1 MDDSNRH
8 DITNLCY
15 LSKWLEVKDD
25 VVIFGAGAVGRGFI
39 ARLVEGNG
47 FTPVFVEADIELAR
61 HLSEADG
68 YIVHLTGAGKKDC
81 HVSGYKVLTLEQ
93 GEEISK
99 ALGNCLFATTAVGG
113 QNLENIALI
122 IASAFTRAL
131 IQRVEPLNILLCENW
146 PDAEKVLADALLKAG
161 CQKDCFACVR
171 CSVERMVRSGKN
183 KLDLIAEDGQ
193 PFYVD
198 RQAWKGQQGNVVCGI
213 EGLTF
218 TDDIEAIYARKL
230 FTSNAGGAA
239 LAYFGFLYDCKFLYE
254 ALAIPE
260 IRKNLT
266 ELLNVAKQ
274 CLIVS
279 FGLDEAGLERHLDEL
294 MNQRFPNRDLA
305 DTVHRVARNPLR
317 KLGSKERLAG
327 LVHLLQ
333 RHALSTEPVSRVIG
347 SALHYRDPT
356 DAESLELGRIIA
368 QEGAGTILE
377 DVCGFKRHETCFEES
392 LEFYDYYS

>member
-1 MDDSNRH
+1 
-8 DITNLCY
+8 
-15 LSKWLEVKDD
+15 VKDN

-39 ARLVEGNG
+39 ARLLSAKGLM
-47 FTPVFVEADIELAR
+47 PVFVEADVELAR
-61 HLSEADG
+61 HLNKVNS
-68 YIVHLTGAGKKDC
+68 YVVYVTGAKKREC
-81 HVSGYKVLTLEQ
+81 LVSGYKVLTPEQ
-93 GEEISK
+93 SPEILQ
-99 ALGNCLFATTAVGG
+99 ALADCLFVATAVGG
-113 QNLENIALI
+113 RNLEDVARI
-122 IASAFTRAL
+122 ISSGLAGASQ
-131 IQRVEPLNILLCENW
+131 QRDKPLNILLCENW
-146 PDAEKVLADALLKAG
+146 PDAEKVLAEALLKAG
-161 CQKDCFACVR
+161 SDEESFSCVR
-171 CSVERMVRSGKN
+171 CSVERMVRSSDN
-183 KLDLIAEDGQ
+183 ELDLIAESGQ

-198 RQAWKGQQGNVVCGI
+198 RQTWKGKQGDVVCGI

-239 LAYFGFLYDCKFLYE
+239 LAYFGFLSDCKFLYE
-254 ALAIPE
+254 ALETPE

-279 FGLDEAGLERHLDEL
+279 FGLDEAELELHLDEL
-294 MNQRFPNRDLA
+294 MNRRFLNRDLA
-305 DTVHRVARNPLR
+305 DTVQRVARNPLR

-347 SALHYRDPT
+347 SALHYRDTT

-368 QEGAGTILE
+368 RKGAGAILE
-377 DVCGFKRHETCFEES
+377 DVCGFERQERCFEEC